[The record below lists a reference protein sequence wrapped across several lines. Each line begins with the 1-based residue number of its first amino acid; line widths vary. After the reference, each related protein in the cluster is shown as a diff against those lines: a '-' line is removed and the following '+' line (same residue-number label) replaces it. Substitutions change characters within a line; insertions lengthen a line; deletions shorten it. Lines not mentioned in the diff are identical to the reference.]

1 MRYAFPPPTAHPERY
16 TEIFGV
22 TPTFDAGEN
31 AVGIDPAIL
40 DLPLPQSNEHT
51 TTVAREQCRQ
61 LLARRQART
70 GLAGQVREQL
80 MARPGAP
87 PSLDQVAAALHMSD
101 RTLRRRLAEEGVSFR
116 GLLDEIRE
124 QIAEEL
130 LVTGGLSV
138 AEVAERLGYVE
149 VSSLSQAFRRW
160 KGVGP
165 RAYRA
170 RQPAGALRR

>member
-1 MRYAFPPPTAHPERY
+1 
-16 TEIFGV
+16 
-22 TPTFDAGEN
+22 
-31 AVGIDPAIL
+31 
-40 DLPLPQSNEHT
+40 
-51 TTVAREQCRQ
+51 
-61 LLARRQART
+61 
-70 GLAGQVREQL
+70 